1 MHRGNPRQTMIVGV
15 ERGGDRRKASHEPV
29 HWRLA
34 VIGALQQSL
43 DFVSL
48 AHNIVCAAALD
59 QRRVSEQQAV
69 IREGKPEI
77 VGARLA
83 EAPESVDH
91 DSSLNWGQTIT
102 KIETKVNENGT

>member
-1 MHRGNPRQTMIVGV
+1 MHRGNPRQTLIVGV
-15 ERGGDRRKASHEPV
+15 ERGGDRRKATHEPV

-59 QRRVSEQQAV
+59 QRRGSPRLSAPASLRRQKVWIM
-69 IREGKPEI
+69 IRP
-77 VGARLA
+77 
-83 EAPESVDH
+83 
-91 DSSLNWGQTIT
+91 
-102 KIETKVNENGT
+102 